1 MRSVYY
7 GDAPGIDPYAPQSQ
21 PEHGYGCPPG
31 GMGEP
36 KPFLPDTR
44 TMDSAALEQVVNQLV
59 INRQKQMQSE
69 GPAGTHIPLG
79 LPSLPALGASGNGT
93 AVPPLPP
100 YGPPGGTDAQQ
111 QAVQHIYSHLI
122 NYFNTTQAVAGK
134 LSMPFSASGAY
145 PSAPRIP
152 SFSQQMG
159 VPRVP
164 IVPVVSVTVEG
175 VNFSYQLTEDDL
187 RKVFS
192 RYGEVREVT
201 VNPDG
206 GSALIRFSTMAEADH
221 AVRDLHGKML
231 NGVRGSLSVQWH
243 TPNSGDFSPVSDLP
257 PPAWLHPPP
266 PPSTM
271 DSRAFVPPPPPPP
284 IAAGAPPPPPPPP
297 PSTSPRTSS
306 GNFFYP
312 SPAASSVTDAATDSG
327 KIRKYTCRFEI
338 GIENDR
344 EFHVARRI
352 IGQKGANMK
361 RIVKLS
367 DAKLRLRG
375 RESGFLEGTAKQE
388 SNEPLHMC
396 VSCKD
401 PEGYRIAVTEMR
413 VLLEQVYGEYRLF
426 CKERGLPAPTELQV
440 VMREHPLVSSPTGP
454 TDSSPASG
462 TAENSRRREGR
473 SGCYSGYEES
483 GRSGELWTGGEFHPI
498 FGPSYGGDDRF
509 EMPPGMPPVE
519 EIERLIEERNNARR
533 VCNFK
538 EADRIRDLLRANGIG
553 LMDEPGGRGKGSE
566 VTTWRFWRQ

>member
-1 MRSVYY
+1 M
-7 GDAPGIDPYAPQSQ
+7 
-21 PEHGYGCPPG
+21 
-31 GMGEP
+31 
-36 KPFLPDTR
+36 
-44 TMDSAALEQVVNQLV
+44 
-59 INRQKQMQSE
+59 NRQKQMQSD
-69 GPAGTHIPLG
+69 GANGHHPPLG
-79 LPSLPALGASGNGT
+79 LPSLPSIGTSIST
-93 AVPPLPP
+93 AVATTGNTQPVPTLPP
-100 YGPPGGTDAQQ
+100 YNGHPGGTEAQQ

-134 LSMPFSASGAY
+134 LSMPFSASGGTY
-145 PSAPRIP
+145 PSAPPHLPNFPQVGLPRLP
-152 SFSQQMG
+152 S
-159 VPRVP
+159 
-164 IVPVVSVTVEG
+164 VPVVSVTVEG

-206 GSALIRFSTMAEADH
+206 GSAIIRFSSMVEADH

-243 TPNSGDFSPVSDLP
+243 NPGGGDSSPIVSDLP

-266 PPSTM
+266 PSSV
-271 DSRAFVPPPPPPP
+271 DSRPYAPPPPPRLASN
-284 IAAGAPPPPPPPP
+284 ISAPPPPPPPP
-297 PSTSPRTSS
+297 P
-306 GNFFYP
+306 
-312 SPAASSVTDAATDSG
+312 PAPLAQSLPGTTANCSFPAPSSVSSPHDTGMDG
-327 KIRKYTCRFEI
+327 GRIRKYTCRFEI

-344 EFHVARRI
+344 EFHVARRL

-375 RESGFLEGTAKQE
+375 QGSGFLEGTAKQE

-401 PEGYRIAVTEMR
+401 PEGYRIAVAEMR
-413 VLLEQVYGEYRLF
+413 MLLEQVYGEYRLF
-426 CKERGLPAPTELQV
+426 CKERNIPYPEDLQV
-440 VMREHPLVSSPTGP
+440 LIKEHPLVSSPTAP
-454 TDSSPASG
+454 TDASPASG
-462 TAENSRRREGR
+462 HGTRRREGR
-473 SGCYSGYEES
+473 QQSGYSSFER
-483 GRSGELWTGGEFHPI
+483 GRSGELWNGGEFHPI
-498 FGPSYGGDDRF
+498 FGPSYGGGADHF
-509 EMPPGMPPVE
+509 EMPPGMPSVE